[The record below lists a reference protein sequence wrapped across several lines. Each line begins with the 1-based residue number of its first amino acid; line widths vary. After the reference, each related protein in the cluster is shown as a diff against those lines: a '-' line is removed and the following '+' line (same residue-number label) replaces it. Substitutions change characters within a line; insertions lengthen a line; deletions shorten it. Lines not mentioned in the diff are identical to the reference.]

1 MTITRYIVI
10 LLVITFLSGCA
21 TQIDPSLEK
30 QRQLQIQRMQ
40 TRVFDVNNSFDKNNS
55 QKITRGVV
63 AAFQD
68 LNFLINNL
76 DVAKG
81 VVEAKKFG
89 DYPIEMTVTIQPV
102 SDDRISVHGIAQYNK
117 KRIDD
122 PFLYEQFFSSLQKF
136 LPIVSNVGN

>member
-1 MTITRYIVI
+1 MTNKSYIAI
-10 LLVITFLSGCA
+10 LLVITFFSGCA
-21 TQIDPSLEK
+21 MQIDPSLEK

-40 TRVFDVNNSFDKNNS
+40 TRVFDVNNSFDANMR
-55 QKITRGVV
+55 QEITRGVV

-76 DVAKG
+76 DDTKG
-81 VVEAKKFG
+81 VVEAKKYG